1 MQVYGEMD
9 VYRRAVVVHK
19 ENAMMLACSTPF
31 RSVPAAPLSPPSPP
45 PHSPSTIAVDPCQVV
60 VVGSGVAAGVGYPGA
75 IPSKGWAGSE
85 NLGEALNR
93 TYALNLTN
101 VAEKGKKVDSLDDQL
116 ENALTVYRPRV
127 VIFGLSLANEGLRDS
142 ADLSAANDTAQHYLQ
157 GLRAHA
163 QRAEQAGA
171 TVIIGGVYPHSQYDP
186 WEVEVLRQT
195 DATLKTWPYEYL
207 DFMSATSD
215 ADGDWKTGLKSNDGH
230 PNNDGH
236 KAMFNAIDLDYFA
249 QFACNVPPPSPS
261 DVPPP
266 SPSASCSPR
275 RRAPLVRVGLGLALG
290 LGLGLG
296 LG

>member
-1 MQVYGEMD
+1 
-9 VYRRAVVVHK
+9 
-19 ENAMMLACSTPF
+19 MLAALACWPTQLDSSRLF
-31 RSVPAAPLSPPSPP
+31 RRLAEL
-45 PHSPSTIAVDPCQVV
+45 TAVDPCQVV
-60 VVGSGVAAGVGYPGA
+60 VVGSSVAEGVGHPGL

-101 VAEKGKKVDSLDDQL
+101 VAQKGKAVDSLDDQL

-157 GLRAHA
+157 GLRARA

-171 TVIIGGVYPHSQYDP
+171 TVIIGGVYPHSHYDT

-195 DATLKTWPYEYL
+195 DATLKTWPYEHL
-207 DFMSATSD
+207 DFMSAVSD
-215 ADGDWKTGLKSNDGH
+215 ADGDWKSGLSANAGH
-230 PNNDGH
+230 PNNPGAL
-236 KAMFNAIDLDYFA
+236 AMFNAIDLDYFA
-249 QFACNVPPPSPS
+249 QFACNVPPSSPS

>member
-1 MQVYGEMD
+1 MGT
-9 VYRRAVVVHK
+9 RRAATRTH
-19 ENAMMLACSTPF
+19 MLAALACWPTATQLDSSRLP
-31 RSVPAAPLSPPSPP
+31 RRLSEL
-45 PHSPSTIAVDPCQVV
+45 TAVDPCQVV
-60 VVGSGVAAGVGYPGA
+60 VVGSSVAAGVGYLNADPNF
-75 IPSKGWAGSE
+75 GWAGSE

-101 VAEKGKKVDSLDDQL
+101 VAESGKSVSGDNSIEDQL

-157 GLRAHA
+157 GLWAHA
-163 QRAEQAGA
+163 QTAEQADA
-171 TVIIGGVYPHSQYDP
+171 TVIIGGVYPHSQYDT

-207 DFMSATSD
+207 DFMSTTSD

-230 PNNDGH
+230 PNNAGH
-236 KAMFNAIDLDYFA
+236 EAMFNAIDLDYFA
-249 QFACNVPPPSPS
+249 QFACNFPPPSLPPPSPS
-261 DVPPP
+261 E
-266 SPSASCSPR
+266 SCSPR
-275 RRAPLVRVGLGLALG
+275 RRAPLVRVGLGLVLG
-290 LGLGLG
+290 LGLGWG

>member
-1 MQVYGEMD
+1 
-9 VYRRAVVVHK
+9 
-19 ENAMMLACSTPF
+19 MLAALACWPTQLDSSRLF
-31 RSVPAAPLSPPSPP
+31 RRLSEL
-45 PHSPSTIAVDPCQVV
+45 TAVDPCQVV
-60 VVGSGVAAGVGYPGA
+60 VVGSSVAEGVGYPDA

-101 VAEKGKKVDSLDDQL
+101 VAQKGKDVDSLGPQL

-157 GLRAHA
+157 GLRARA
-163 QRAEQAGA
+163 QTAEQADA
-171 TVIIGGVYPHSQYDP
+171 TVIIGGVYPHSQYDT

>member
-1 MQVYGEMD
+1 MGT
-9 VYRRAVVVHK
+9 RRAATRTH
-19 ENAMMLACSTPF
+19 MLAALACWPTATQLDSSRLP
-31 RSVPAAPLSPPSPP
+31 RRLSEL
-45 PHSPSTIAVDPCQVV
+45 TAVDPCQVV
-60 VVGSGVAAGVGYPGA
+60 VVGSSVAAGVGYSGA
-75 IPSKGWAGSE
+75 DPNFGWAGSE
-85 NLGEALNR
+85 NLGGALNP
-93 TYALNLTN
+93 YALNLTN
-101 VAEKGKKVDSLDDQL
+101 VAESGKSVLGDNSIEDQL

-157 GLRAHA
+157 GLWAHA
-163 QRAEQAGA
+163 QTAEQAGA
-171 TVIIGGVYPHSQYDP
+171 TVIIGGVYPHSHYDT